1 MQAIRAFIWDLAG
14 VLLHTIRGDFNSMMA
29 ERLQAPLKEVE
40 RVMESPEN
48 TLWDIGEITDD
59 DFFTFVVKEL
69 GLPQSKKSA
78 LQHFVIDDFYVD
90 QELLAFIADLKK
102 TYLSALLT
110 NFPSHLHT
118 FMQTAW
124 HIGHAFDLVIA
135 SCDVK
140 LIKPDLRIYH
150 ITLDRLG
157 VSPQESVFIDD
168 REINIT
174 AARALGMQTIL
185 YTSRQQT
192 INEILRL
199 VQHPS

>member
-1 MQAIRAFIWDLAG
+1 MQAIRAFIWDLVD
-14 VLLHTIRGDFNSMMA
+14 VLLLTIKGNFNSMMA
-29 ERLQAPLKEVE
+29 ERLQAPLDEVE

-48 TLWDIGEITDD
+48 TLWDMGEINDD
-59 DFFTFVVKEL
+59 EFFAFIVKQLGLSEAKKSVLHRFVV
-69 GLPQSKKSA
+69 
-78 LQHFVIDDFYVD
+78 DDFYID

-110 NFPSHLHT
+110 NFPAHLHT
-118 FMQTAW
+118 FMRTDW

-140 LIKPDLRIYH
+140 LIKPDPRIYH